1 MPEPITDKV
10 AAKEAD
16 ATKLQEQPRH
26 AQNNL
31 SLIDLVATDQV
42 QRPVSGDIVNGQLHT
57 SVLESGVHA
66 VSSRVFNSKETQKT
80 VDHYGTEFIKTA
92 ALFGRGWAG
101 VIGTGVIYGLSQA
114 STETSGEEFA
124 IDFALGATKGLGTKG
139 ILHAGTT
146 YLTSAPL
153 KGVATGIGFRTL
165 DAVVNR
171 DTFTNPSHTIE
182 RLQSEVIDPKVMAF
196 DGLTWALGEGV
207 LGLGNT
213 ITKGALKKSPI
224 ASTFATGASFGMV
237 NGGAAEIVRQ
247 DQAGESFNLTKV
259 LKHSAIEAGIGGTA
273 ALTGSKLTEPGL
285 YSRMGKNIREMVSP
299 ASKAPEAALKPT
311 FRLIDLTSV
320 DTRAYPTQKDFADQ
334 IPRTPETTASETA
347 KALDV
352 KKAADAPLDAKAD
365 KATESG
371 VHLNTTGH
379 ERVGIMS
386 TGQEPTLTSTSHP
399 NGESGIKIT
408 PQVNGEIGKGGAH
421 TNGDTHIDAEAH
433 VNGDPMSRMDML
445 RGLGAKA
452 KAPEKYVEVDPKD
465 TQKDLT
471 PPEPPKPREFVISS
485 GQNALDAFR
494 QKQGTGAFL
503 KVKELLKQADGSTE
517 LGPEQKLFVQMMGRH
532 GTKLADEGKTADIIA
547 TSHPEVLEFDVRGK
561 HVFPEAQGKVWMV
574 LGDNNRLLISAGDNP
589 IRELRKAGYQ
599 DSFRLD
605 AGQTTITVMSPLLVG
620 DPRNMYSE
628 WSQKEWNEFDRQLI
642 EAKKL
647 GVDGVS
653 TDVWW
658 GLIEPNKGKFEWSYY
673 DKLSD
678 HITKAGLK
686 WVPILSFHQCGGNVG
701 DTVNMPI
708 PGWTWGDI
716 KSKTPSNHEN
726 AGMSKSE
733 QGNYSKEY
741 IEVHADDVAIH
752 YYESVMREFQNHYK
766 DKAPQI
772 GEINISLGPAG
783 ELRYPSY
790 NSHDNNTGYPTRGAF
805 QAYSENAKES
815 FKDFAIAKYGGIEGL
830 RKAWG
835 IEKLER
841 DGISPPSDAEGF
853 LQRGDHF
860 KLQYGRDFIDWYN
873 QSLIDHGARVM
884 SKALQVFGDQ
894 NAPFSGIDL
903 GAKVPGVHWR
913 AGEKFGDYVQL
924 GDRLAEITAGL
935 IRTSRNDWNSD
946 ADGRGY
952 RPILAMFREINPSIP
967 GQGTRIV
974 PSFTCLEIPDGDNG
988 PAIRALPQSLAK
1000 WVGMEAQ
1007 KQRLW
1012 LRAEN
1017 ALAGNLGNNYSW
1029 DLIKSHLD
1037 LPSNDGNY
1045 HGITLLRV
1053 GDVVNNGTARSRVAE
1068 IMNEINNKPT
1078 VSTKILRF
1086 FKLRA
1091 S

>member
-1 MPEPITDKV
+1 MPEGNTEKSV
-10 AAKEAD
+10 TKEAEH
-16 ATKLQEQPRH
+16 KPQEQHRGVP
-26 AQNNL
+26 NNL
-31 SLIDLVATDQV
+31 SLIDLISTEQVA
-42 QRPVSGDIVNGQLHT
+42 RPVSGDIVSGQLHT
-57 SVLESGVHA
+57 SVLESGIHA
-66 VSSRVFNSKETQKT
+66 VSSRVFSDKETQKT
-80 VDHYGTEFIKTA
+80 VDHYGTEFVKAA

-124 IDFALGATKGLGTKG
+124 ADFALGAIKGLGTKG
-139 ILHAGTT
+139 ILHAATT
-146 YLTSAPL
+146 KLESAPL
-153 KGVATGIGFRTL
+153 KGVATGMGFRAL

-171 DTFTNPSHTIE
+171 DTFTNPSHTWD
-182 RLQSEVIDPKVMAF
+182 RVKSEVINPKVMAF
-196 DGLTWALGEGV
+196 DAVTWTMGEGV
-207 LGLGNT
+207 LGLGNA
-213 ITKGALKKSPI
+213 ITKGALKKSPVVG
-224 ASTFATGASFGMV
+224 TFSTGASFGMV
-237 NGGAAEIVRQ
+237 NGSASEIVRQ
-247 DQAGESFNLTKV
+247 EQEGESFNFSKAMKQGL
-259 LKHSAIEAGIGGTA
+259 IRAGLDGTA
-273 ALTGSKLTEPGL
+273 ALTGAKLTEPGL
-285 YSRMGKNIREMVSP
+285 YSRMGKNIRQMVSRTPEKP
-299 ASKAPEAALKPT
+299 ALTMPT
-311 FRLIDLTSV
+311 YRLIDLTAV
-320 DTRAYPTQKDFADQ
+320 DRTEYPTQKDFADQ
-334 IPRTPETTASETA
+334 IPAQREALRETA
-347 KALDV
+347 KETARARDNNGE
-352 KKAADAPLDAKAD
+352 
-365 KATESG
+365 ATKTGEVIKPEAT
-371 VHLNTTGH
+371 VHINTTGP
-379 ERVGIMS
+379 ERGGLMS
-386 TGQEPTLTSTSHP
+386 TGQEPSVS
-399 NGESGIKIT
+399 
-408 PQVNGEIGKGGAH
+408 
-421 TNGDTHIDAEAH
+421 
-433 VNGDPMSRMDML
+433 GDPLSRMDML
-445 RGLGAKA
+445 RQLGTKA
-452 KAPEKYVEVDPKD
+452 QAPEKYVEVDPKD

-494 QKQGTGAFL
+494 QKQGMGAFL
-503 KVKELLKQADGSTE
+503 KVKELLKQADGSSQ
-517 LGPEQKLFVQMMGRH
+517 LGPEQNLFVQMMGRH
-532 GTKLADEGKTADIIA
+532 GTKFAEEGKTADIIA
-547 TSHPEVLEFDVRGK
+547 TSHPEVLENGVRDK

-589 IRELRKAGYQ
+589 IRDLRQNGYK

-605 AGQTTITVMSPLLVG
+605 PGQTTITVMSPLLIG
-620 DPRNMYSE
+620 DPRNMHSE
-628 WSQKEWNEFDRQLI
+628 WSQREWAEFDRQLA

-658 GLIEPNKGKFEWSYY
+658 GLIEPSKGKFDWAYY
-673 DKLSD
+673 DKLAQ
-678 HITKAGLK
+678 HISKAGLK

-708 PGWTWGDI
+708 PDWTWGDI
-716 KSKTPSNHEN
+716 KSKTPTKHDN

-766 DKAPQI
+766 DRAHQI

-790 NSHDNNTGYPTRGAF
+790 NSHDRNTGYPTRGAF

-815 FKDFAIAKYGGIEGL
+815 FRDFAIKKYGGLEAL

-835 IEKLER
+835 IESLQR
-841 DGISPPSDAEGF
+841 NDINPPSDAEGF

-884 SKALQVFGDQ
+884 SKALEVFGERT
-894 NAPFSGIDL
+894 APFSGIDL

-913 AGEKFGDYVQL
+913 AGERFGDYVQL

-952 RPILAMFREINPSIP
+952 RPILAMFREINPYTAEGS
-967 GQGTRIV
+967 RIV

-988 PAIRALPQSLAK
+988 AAIRALPQSLAK
-1000 WVGMEAQ
+1000 WVGQEAHR
-1007 KQRLW
+1007 QRLW

-1017 ALAGNLGNNYSW
+1017 ALAGNLASNHSW
-1029 DLIKSHLD
+1029 DLMKSHLD
-1037 LPSNDGNY
+1037 LPSNDGAY
-1045 HGITLLRV
+1045 HGVTLLRM
-1053 GDVVNNGTARSRVAE
+1053 GDVVNNGVARNRVAE

-1078 VSTKILRF
+1078 ISTKILRF
-1086 FKLRA
+1086 FRLRA

>member
-1 MPEPITDKV
+1 MPEGNTEKPVT
-10 AAKEAD
+10 KEAEP
-16 ATKLQEQPRH
+16 KPQEQQRGVP
-26 AQNNL
+26 NGL
-31 SLIDLVATDQV
+31 SLIDLVSTNQI
-42 QRPVSGDIVNGQLHT
+42 QRPVSGDIVSGQLHT

-66 VSSRVFNSKETQKT
+66 VSSRVFSNKETQKT
-80 VDHYGTEFIKTA
+80 VDHYGTEFVKAA

-101 VIGTGVIYGLSQA
+101 VIGTGVIFGLSQA
-114 STETSGEEFA
+114 STETSAEEFA
-124 IDFALGATKGLGTKG
+124 ADFALGAVKGLGTKG
-139 ILHAGTT
+139 ILHAATT
-146 YLTSAPL
+146 KLQSAPL
-153 KGVATGIGFRTL
+153 KGVSTGMGFRAL

-171 DTFTNPSHTIE
+171 DTFTNPSHTWD
-182 RLQSEVIDPKVMAF
+182 RLKSEVINPKVMAF
-196 DGLTWALGEGV
+196 DAVTWTMGEGV
-207 LGLGNT
+207 LGLGNA
-213 ITKGALKKSPI
+213 ITKGALKKSPVVG
-224 ASTFATGASFGMV
+224 TFSTGASFGMV
-237 NGGAAEIVRQ
+237 NGSASEIVRQ
-247 DQAGESFNLTKV
+247 EQEGEDFSFSKAMKQGL
-259 LKHSAIEAGIGGTA
+259 IRAGIDGTA
-273 ALTGSKLTEPGL
+273 AITGAKLTEPGL
-285 YSRMGKNIREMVSP
+285 YSRMGKNIKQMVSRT
-299 ASKAPEAALKPT
+299 PEPTSLKLPT
-311 FRLIDLTSV
+311 YRLIDLTAV
-320 DTRAYPTQKDFADQ
+320 DRTEYPTQKDFADQ
-334 IPRTPETTASETA
+334 IPTVKDNVGEVVKPGEAIKPGEVPKPGEAGKPE
-347 KALDV
+347 
-352 KKAADAPLDAKAD
+352 
-365 KATESG
+365 AT
-371 VHLNTTGH
+371 VHVNTTGQ

-386 TGQEPTLTSTSHP
+386 TGREPAVT
-399 NGESGIKIT
+399 GELKVDPRVDPRSGDALG
-408 PQVNGEIGKGGAH
+408 NKGGEPQGNEHAGEAKA
-421 TNGDTHIDAEAH
+421 GDAL
-433 VNGDPMSRMDML
+433 SRLDML
-445 RGLGAKA
+445 RQLGSKA
-452 KAPEKYVEVDPKD
+452 QAPEKYVEVDPKD

-503 KVKELLKQADGSTE
+503 KVKELLKQADGSTQ
-517 LGPEQKLFVQMMGRH
+517 LGPEQNLFVQMMGRH
-532 GTKLADEGKTADIIA
+532 GTKFADEGKTADIIA
-547 TSHPEVLEFDVRGK
+547 TSHPEVLEQGVKSK

-589 IRELRKAGYQ
+589 IRELRQAGYK

-605 AGQTTITVMSPLLVG
+605 AGQTTITVMAPLLVG
-620 DPRNMYSE
+620 DPRNMHSE
-628 WSQKEWNEFDRQLI
+628 WSQREWAEFDRQLI

-647 GVDGVS
+647 GIDGVS

-658 GLIEPNKGKFEWSYY
+658 GLVEPTKGKFEWAYY
-673 DKLSD
+673 DKLAE

-701 DTVNMPI
+701 DNVNQPI
-708 PGWTWGDI
+708 PEWTWGDI
-716 KSKTPSNHEN
+716 KSKTPTKHDN

-752 YYESVMREFQNHYK
+752 YYESVMREFQKHYK
-766 DKAPQI
+766 DRAHQI

-790 NSHDNNTGYPTRGAF
+790 NSHDKNTGYPTRGAF

-815 FKDFAIAKYGGIEGL
+815 FRDFAIKKYGGLDGL

-835 IEKLER
+835 LESLQR
-841 DGISPPSDAEGF
+841 NDINPPSDAEGF

-884 SKALQVFGDQ
+884 SKALEVFGDR

-935 IRTSRNDWNSD
+935 IRTSRSDWNSD

-952 RPILAMFREINPSIP
+952 RPILAMFREINPYTGEGS
-967 GQGTRIV
+967 RVV

-988 PAIRALPQSLAK
+988 AAIRALPQSLAK
-1000 WVGMEAQ
+1000 WVGQEAHRQ
-1007 KQRLW
+1007 GLW

-1017 ALAGNLGNNYSW
+1017 ALAGNLGSNHSW
-1029 DLIKSHLD
+1029 DLMKSHLD
-1037 LPSNDGNY
+1037 LPSNDGAY
-1045 HGITLLRV
+1045 HGVTLLRI
-1053 GDVVNNGTARSRVAE
+1053 GDVVNNGIARNRVAE
-1068 IMNEINNKPT
+1068 IMNEMNSKPT

-1086 FKLRA
+1086 FRLRA